1 MTADQEPRR
10 DWICMSLLVGA
21 LAGIA
26 FGCARIIALVGAK
39 DPITPSVYFYFILW
53 PVCGALVGAA
63 AGVLDN
69 YFRPR
74 V

>member
-26 FGCARIIALVGAK
+26 FGCVRIIALVGAK
-39 DPITPSVYFYFILW
+39 DCREHLALITVNSNLTVPERFWQIF
-53 PVCGALVGAA
+53 
-63 AGVLDN
+63 
-69 YFRPR
+69 
-74 V
+74 

>member
-26 FGCARIIALVGAK
+26 FGCVRIIALV
-39 DPITPSVYFYFILW
+39 PFY
-53 PVCGALVGAA
+53 
-63 AGVLDN
+63 LDN
-69 YFRPR
+69 FRMT
-74 V
+74 